1 MWAAAG
7 EADICTVV
15 DTARLTG
22 STPFGTI
29 LKTSAPEPSGHRGSR

>member
-1 MWAAAG
+1 VIQRKVTSGYRA
-7 EADICTVV
+7 I

-29 LKTSAPEPSGHRGSR
+29 LKTVPA